1 MKRSKS
7 FIALLVL
14 PVISLIS
21 FLFWTLYSSSQ
32 SDTPNKEIDEFIKV
46 DKLSDRAIVV
56 KMGYDVVTAI
66 ASQKGIVV
74 VDAGISNSLT
84 SEYRKIIEK
93 VFDRNDF
100 AYLINTHSHWDH
112 TGGNQVFADAVI
124 IGHENC
130 LNEIRAY
137 WKDIEKIKTGLLK
150 IVNDYENQLKTFDS
164 EWQDSLE
171 IYLQKIRYQ
180 HAYEDLLKDRN
191 VTLPAKTFKDTM
203 NISTGDITLNL
214 IYFGKAHSG
223 SDIIIHIP
231 EERILMVGDLFSQG
245 GRPSIGEANKEDIE
259 RWIIVKQ
266 WIDDRMDEIDKVIGG
281 HGQIMGSKDL
291 ESFLEYIEEKSTELK

>member
-56 KMGYDVVTAI
+56 KMGYDAVTAI